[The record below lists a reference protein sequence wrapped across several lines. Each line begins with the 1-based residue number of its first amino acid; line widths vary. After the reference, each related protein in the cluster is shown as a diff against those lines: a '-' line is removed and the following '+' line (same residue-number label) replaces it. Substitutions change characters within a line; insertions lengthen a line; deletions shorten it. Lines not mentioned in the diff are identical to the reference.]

1 MVPDLTDLYG
11 AAGQQ
16 HNVDP
21 LLLRAIAMTE
31 SGETDQ
37 IQGPQTRYGTAKG
50 RMQFIDPTAAAYRVQ
65 NPYDP
70 KQSVPGAAAYVSDLL
85 NQYGN
90 PVDALRAYNGGS
102 DPANWNNPETAAYPI
117 KVAQNYARLK
127 AQAAV
132 AGTPVASTQP
142 ANDPDAA
149 AGAAFVQ
156 SLTGQGA
163 GQGSAADVL
172 KGLRRGQGA
181 PVAPAATAV
190 PADPDAATGAA
201 LIQSLTQ
208 GVAPSPAPAN
218 DAQQPPAQAPVD
230 TIAPGIRAAIQPA
243 PNTTYGSVLP
253 FARDNTTG
261 QLRPALPSSLR
272 DLASGVLD
280 LAEGPATG
288 TVTPLG
294 TMALA
299 SGLVPGGRI
308 ASPAAGTGAAITQFS
323 ANRLAANAAPP
334 ANPLLSPEFTA
345 APFRGTPTP
354 GTLPS
359 GAAAS
364 PVPPN
369 MLASPPAPVVD
380 AVTKPPSGRILPITT
395 QKQADAEADR
405 IIAHFAGS
413 GSTTIDT
420 NPLYSGAKPTLS
432 QSIKGGNAGIAG
444 LERSVRE
451 MTPEAQNAFV
461 AREAANQTLRAD
473 TLRQITGTPADITA
487 AEAQRDAATSAAKA
501 AVFAPDNLK
510 PTDPTP
516 ALQKIDTIL
525 ASGQGQRTVVN
536 KALTDIRAKI
546 ADPETGALQT
556 DPEQLYG
563 IRQAINDMISPKA
576 AGTASD
582 GRQAARELMSV
593 KDALDPVIERGAPGF
608 QKYIGDYSSQTAPI
622 NGMQYLQGLNLTD
635 ANGKVQLG
643 KLNSAIN
650 ALQKQQA
657 MPGARLAD
665 GVTDQQLGQL
675 LKLRSDFQN
684 DSKQNLGR
692 PIGSPTVAKLGTNAL
707 LSNMGNP
714 LVHGLLGSM
723 AGGPT
728 VGFAAA
734 LGRYGLQRLGDR
746 GAAMVQQSL
755 RNKLLNPEQAASA
768 FPTAPPP

>member
-1 MVPDLTDLYG
+1 VPDPNGLYD

-37 IQGPQTRYGTAKG
+37 IQGPETRYGTAKG
-50 RMQFIDPTAAAYRVQ
+50 RMQFIDPTAAAYGVK

-90 PVDALRAYNGGS
+90 PVDALRAYNGGP
-102 DPANWNNPETAAYPI
+102 DPSRWNNPETAAYPI

-127 AQAAV
+127 AQAAT
-132 AGTPVASTQP
+132 AGAPVASTQP
-142 ANDPDAA
+142 AVNDPDAA

-156 SLTGQGA
+156 SLTGQSG
-163 GQGSAADVL
+163 AADVL
-172 KGLRRGQGA
+172 QRLRAGQGA
-181 PVAPAATAV
+181 SAPAAAPAA
-190 PADPDAATGAA
+190 PADPDAAAGAA

-208 GVAPSPAPAN
+208 GVAPPPAPAN
-218 DAQQPPAQAPVD
+218 DAQQPASPAPTD
-230 TIAPGIRAAIQPA
+230 TIAPGLRAALQPA

-253 FARDNTTG
+253 LARDNTTG
-261 QLRPALPSSLR
+261 QIRPALPSSLR
-272 DLASGVLD
+272 DLASGALD
-280 LAEGPATG
+280 LVEGPATG

-308 ASPAAGTGAAITQFS
+308 SSPAADTGAAITQAAA
-323 ANRLAANAAPP
+323 ANRLASNAPP
-334 ANPLLSPEFTA
+334 PVNPLLSPEFTA
-345 APFRGTPTP
+345 APFRGMPAP
-354 GTLPS
+354 GALPS
-359 GAAAS
+359 GAPAS

-369 MLASPPAPVVD
+369 MLAEPPAPVVA
-380 AVTKPPSGRILPITT
+380 AVTKAPPGKILPIVT

-413 GSTTIDT
+413 GSTAIDA

-432 QSIKGGNAGIAG
+432 QSIQGGNAGIAG
-444 LERSVRE
+444 LERTVRE

-461 AREAANQTLRAD
+461 AREAANQTMRAD
-473 TLRQITGTPADITA
+473 ALRQITGTPADIAA
-487 AEAQRDAATSAAKA
+487 AEAQRDAATAAAKA

-536 KALTDIRAKI
+536 KALTDIRAKL
-546 ADPETGALQT
+546 ADPQTGALQT

-593 KDALDPVIERGAPGF
+593 KDALDPVIEQGAPGF
-608 QKYIGDYSSQTAPI
+608 QKYIKDYSSQTAPI

-643 KLNSAIN
+643 RLNNAIN

-665 GVTDQQLGQL
+665 GVTDQQLNQL
-675 LKLRSDFQN
+675 LKLRSEFQN
-684 DSKQNLGR
+684 DSKQLLGT

-707 LSNMGNP
+707 LANMGNP
-714 LVHGLLGSM
+714 LVHGLVGSM

-734 LGRYGLQRLGDR
+734 LGRYGSQKLGER

-755 RNKLLNPEQAASA
+755 RNKLLNPEQATSA
-768 FPTAPPP
+768 FPPTPP